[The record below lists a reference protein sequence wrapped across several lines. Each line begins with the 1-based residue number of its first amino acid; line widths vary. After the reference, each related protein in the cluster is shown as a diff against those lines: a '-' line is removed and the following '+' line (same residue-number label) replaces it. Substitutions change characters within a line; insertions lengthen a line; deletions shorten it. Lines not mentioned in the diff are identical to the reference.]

1 MSQEPSQTANDVKL
15 KLFDRVIVKI
25 SIETKNLQ
33 HQKMKL
39 ELVNPKV
46 SIIFKKT
53 NDFYFKSFFLLNYII
68 IILID

>member
-46 SIIFKKT
+46 SIIFKKI